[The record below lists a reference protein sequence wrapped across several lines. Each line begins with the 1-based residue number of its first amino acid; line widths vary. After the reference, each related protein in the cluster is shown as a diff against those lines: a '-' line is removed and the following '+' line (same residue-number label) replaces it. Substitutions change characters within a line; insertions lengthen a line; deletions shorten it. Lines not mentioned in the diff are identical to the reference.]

1 MSFNG
6 SGTFNINSAG
16 QPVVSGTTITATAFN
31 ALTADLGTGLSTTL
45 TKDGQSTPTANIPMN
60 GFKLTGL
67 GNATAANDAIRYNG
81 ALGTPS
87 SGVATNLTGLP
98 LSSGVTGTLPVANGG
113 TGASTLSANNVLLGN
128 GTSALQAIAPGTS
141 GNVLTSNGTTWASSV
156 VPTQMPS
163 GCILLW
169 SGSVASIP
177 SGWVLC
183 NGASGTPNLMDNFI
197 VGAGSSY
204 AVGATGGSA
213 NAVTVSHTHTATVT
227 DPGHD
232 HDIFVNFNGGGSLI
246 GQDPAG
252 NGSTALPYGV
262 STSTVY
268 ATASSETTGVTVA
281 NSTTGVS
288 GANANLPPYYALC
301 YIMKT

>member
-6 SGTFNINSAG
+6 SGIFNINSAG
-16 QPVVSGTTITATAFN
+16 QPVVTGTTITATAFN

-128 GTSALQAIAPGTS
+128 GTSALQVIAPGTS
-141 GNVLTSNGTTWASSV
+141 GNVLLSNGTTWASAAA
-156 VPTQMPS
+156 PIQMPS

-227 DPGHD
+227 DPGHLHSLPSVWD
-232 HDIFVNFNGGGSLI
+232 GAGSSTNATGGSSGGSSI
-246 GQDPAG
+246 AT
-252 NGSTALPYGV
+252 GSTV
-262 STSTVY
+262 
-268 ATASSETTGVTVA
+268 TGVTVA